1 MEVADSG
8 GGDALLE
15 GVDPPALG
23 DADENVTY
31 ASISTDSRVPTQL
44 PITVLSASHSK
55 ASSSLAQSPVIPH
68 SKRSSG
74 SKHALRQQAKRRRKN
89 TTIAS
94 GLHQAGATLTGVNV
108 RSLQSQHIV
117 QRQPYGSLSQSTP
130 KVQSSDTEK
139 HTGDPEVI
147 DLLNEEEE
155 VVVLPD
161 IGLDLDHEEEDVEE
175 IEEPEDVDEGDEV
188 EESQHILYGEG
199 TPHQSTMREV
209 LASIPGFRMRRN
221 KRGLKKSTKRSTQK
235 LSAAAQLRQTE
246 EGLIDLETPDSILVN
261 TNLRAL
267 LNKHTLSML
276 PPLYQ
281 HKLTQLLPS
290 VDRVHSAV
298 GLSKIASSG
307 LNNEFFARGCQEWR
321 DRLAEGE
328 FTSENQQKLRA
339 EAEREKN
346 RLDPWKLK
354 HFEPIWGWRHRPAPQ
369 PPPQP
374 PPENSTEHGTRAPIR
389 TTIKLRNTNTV
400 SSTTEKPAP
409 APAPVDPVQLARRL
423 RSNGAVTRAV
433 SNYRDVVAN
442 ASTGPVQTASN
453 HAASSVPATSQ
464 VSLSPSS
471 AAVTTSS
478 LSSVSPVKATFESTE
493 AKLPGSVTS
502 SPVSLSVSVGSGL
515 SNSPKSNLTET
526 VSMNKAE
533 IHDVIEKDPDEDFG
547 SSFDEAIEA
556 DVEMVLESD
565 EMKSEDAP
573 CYLEPESHSQ
583 KRSRETEIGE
593 NDEEGRKKLC
603 SSNIG
608 QSNTPDLELSPR
620 AAVETWNESAEADDG
635 ASLIEMVTVE
645 ADVSS
650 VFDETEAEAEES
662 ILSEDRT
669 MDDVSS
675 MEMDAVG
682 TPDKESENRG
692 DSPDHSSTPSLEEA
706 NFDVSKDRHTENEV
720 LINISSGSTDM
731 SETKSE
737 TKSED
742 KCKDLFSNFD
752 DMFDEDK
759 YNCENVDED
768 NVRGSESDKH
778 HPCET
783 SASCVDE
790 ERDTLFKDDE
800 GESKENKQECDL
812 KDFVKIDY
820 DEYENKVNVVNV
832 SSSSADSREFCV
844 EIVKNNV
851 EEVLSEAEGEIGSDC
866 VTIEELAGASEVDED
881 DVEDEND
888 EYQATSLSKGHDDY
902 LEPNQVCEE
911 YNLQTEMRG
920 SPDEPLETSTQ
931 AKKIEM
937 QDLVGD
943 DEDGDEEGDD
953 DVEEQVAEEDQG
965 HEQDETGEVSDDND
979 DNEAMDDNSDAESPD
994 CAISLGKAYV
1004 DNSDLSSTSAPQ
1016 IDSDWDGVDSSTEK
1030 LLEDLEAQANAV
1042 SALDRI
1048 GESSVSALSE
1058 EEGLQA
1064 RLGGNTFPPTSSLPV
1079 PNLQMFASG
1088 SNASASGAS
1097 HAQANVNH
1105 SSRGV
1110 DINLSTPGMSSVQ
1123 YPEVSTEQLKL
1134 ELEDVVSC
1142 TEGTV
1147 SSSSAHSSL
1156 SNVMASTI
1164 TQSSAVPIMK
1174 TNVAAPLLPPN
1185 AGLLVRTAGS
1195 NIVSSSAVP
1204 AVPYLAVTGNTPLR
1218 AIATPSTPSPAIS
1231 QVAPQFRPKLRSKD
1245 AGLSCKTR
1253 RNNSSKPPPGAVNLE
1268 RSYQICQA
1276 VIQNSPNRDQLRFQL
1291 KPPPSL
1297 LANTAGKSSSDI
1309 PQEKASS
1316 TQTQYGA
1323 VTSSRGPR
1331 NVSPNVPP
1339 TIVPSAGPALI
1350 VKQGK
1355 TRQPSPPVL
1364 LRQVFT
1370 SQQGIP
1376 VTMAMLPQSPSA
1388 PSSEGGENI
1397 APAVG
1402 QMAQYILLQ
1411 RTDQRSLKRGAP
1423 PRASSAPPSNHQSVS
1438 GVAGLARGRPSSVD
1452 ADCSQPHQQVYGQ
1465 QQGPSPGIQAVTRC
1479 GPEGYSVPALPDHI
1493 PGAYPQVIAQSQELG
1508 QAQGQGSGSAHTAQG
1523 LQDHPQ
1529 EAMGEANGQKNDCAC
1544 NLKAMIMC
1552 KQCGAFCHDDCI
1564 GPMHLCVMCLIR

>member
-8 GGDALLE
+8 GGDALLDA
-15 GVDPPALG
+15 GDPPAQHG
-23 DADENVTY
+23 IDESVTY
-31 ASISTDSRVPTQL
+31 SSISMDSRVPTPL
-44 PITVLSASHSK
+44 PITLLSASQSK
-55 ASSSLAQSPVIPH
+55 ALCSPAQSSAIPL
-68 SKRSSG
+68 SKRTSG

-94 GLHQAGATLTGVNV
+94 GLHQAGASLSGVHIK
-108 RSLQSQHIV
+108 SLQNQYTV
-117 QRQPYGSLSQSTP
+117 QRQPYGGLNQSPP
-130 KVQSSDTEK
+130 KVQSTDSEK
-139 HTGDPEVI
+139 HREDPEVV

-161 IGLDLDHEEEDVEE
+161 IGLDLDHEEEDIEE

-188 EESQHILYGEG
+188 EESQYMLYGEG
-199 TPHQSTMREV
+199 TTHQSTMREV

-221 KRGLKKSTKRSTQK
+221 KRGLKRSTKQK

-290 VDRVHSAV
+290 VDRVHSSG

-354 HFEPIWGWRHRPAPQ
+354 HFEPIWGWRHRPAQQ

-374 PPENSTEHGTRAPIR
+374 PPENSTENALRAPIR
-389 TTIKLRNTNTV
+389 TTIKLRNINVV
-400 SSTTEKPAP
+400 SSTTEKPAPAP

-442 ASTGPVQTASN
+442 TSTSQAQVTSN
-453 HAASSVPATSQ
+453 HAASSASATTQ
-464 VSLSPSS
+464 MPLSPSS
-471 AAVTTSS
+471 AALTASS
-478 LSSVSPVKATFESTE
+478 GSSVEAPAEPTE
-493 AKLPGSVTS
+493 PKLSGSVTS
-502 SPVSLSVSVGSGL
+502 SAVSLSVSVAKEI
-515 SNSPKSNLTET
+515 SNSPKSSLTET
-526 VSMNKAE
+526 VTSNKSE
-533 IHDVIEKDPDEDFG
+533 SHEVVGKDLDEDLG

-565 EMKSEDAP
+565 EMKSDDAAN
-573 CYLEPESHSQ
+573 CYEPDSHSQ
-583 KRSRETEIGE
+583 KRSRETDLADD
-593 NDEEGRKKLC
+593 DEERCKKLC
-603 SSNIG
+603 SSNIC
-608 QSNTPDLELSPR
+608 QSNTPDPELTSR
-620 AAVETWNESAEADDG
+620 TADETWNDSAEADDG

-662 ILSEDRT
+662 LLSEDRT
-669 MDDVSS
+669 MDDISS
-675 MEMDAVG
+675 MEMDAVEI
-682 TPDKESENRG
+682 PDKDSENNC
-692 DSPDHSSTPSLEEA
+692 DSPDNSSPPPEGA
-706 NFDVSKDRHTENEV
+706 NFDLSKQAHTENEV
-720 LINISSGSTDM
+720 PINISSGST
-731 SETKSE
+731 EKSDTDSKE
-737 TKSED
+737 EGKN
-742 KCKDLFSNFD
+742 LFSNFD

-759 YNCENVDED
+759 YSCEIVDDD
-768 NVRGSESDKH
+768 NIRSSNRGKH
-778 HPCET
+778 HRHET
-783 SASCVDE
+783 DGSCLEE
-790 ERDTLFKDDE
+790 ERSQALKE
-800 GESKENKQECDL
+800 GEGQAESKEIKQECKLEDL
-812 KDFVKIDY
+812 VKVDC
-820 DEYENKVNVVNV
+820 EEECENKVNVVNV
-832 SSSSADSREFCV
+832 SSSCADSQEFCV
-844 EIVKNNV
+844 EIGKSSVD
-851 EEVLSEAEGEIGSDC
+851 EVVSEAEGELDSECI
-866 VTIEELAGASEVDED
+866 TIEELAGEVEDE
-881 DVEDEND
+881 DVEDDND
-888 EYQATSLSKGHDDY
+888 DYEATSLSKGHD
-902 LEPNQVCEE
+902 LESNQVGEDCPLAEE
-911 YNLQTEMRG
+911 LQG
-920 SPDEPLETSTQ
+920 S
-931 AKKIEM
+931 IEESV
-937 QDLVGD
+937 QVSSQTKTV
-943 DEDGDEEGDD
+943 DEEDD
-953 DVEEQVAEEDQG
+953 NEEQGVEEDLG
-965 HEQDETGEVSDDND
+965 HEEDETGELSDDND
-979 DNEAMDDNSDAESPD
+979 EDEEAVDDESDAESPD
-994 CAISLGKAYV
+994 CAMSLGKTYV

-1042 SALDRI
+1042 SGLDSI
-1048 GESSVSALSE
+1048 AESSVSAMTE

-1064 RLGGNTFPPTSSLPV
+1064 RLGGHSFPPTSILPVANLQLSAPNNASTSSASHISGDMQQVNLNHMSRGIDNTGSLP
-1079 PNLQMFASG
+1079 G
-1088 SNASASGAS
+1088 
-1097 HAQANVNH
+1097 
-1105 SSRGV
+1105 
-1110 DINLSTPGMSSVQ
+1110 TSSVQ
-1123 YPEVSTEQLKL
+1123 YSEVSTEQLKL

-1142 TEGTV
+1142 TDGTV
-1147 SSSSAHSSL
+1147 SSSSAHSSV
-1156 SNVMASTI
+1156 SSVIPSTV
-1164 TQSSAVPIMK
+1164 TQSSTASIIK
-1174 TNVAAPLLPPN
+1174 ANAGAPLLPPN
-1185 AGLLVRTAGS
+1185 TGLLLRTAGN

-1204 AVPYLAVTGNTPLR
+1204 YLAVAGNTPLR
-1218 AIATPSTPSPAIS
+1218 AISTPSPTLP

-1245 AGLSCKTR
+1245 TGLSCKSR

-1297 LANTAGKSSSDI
+1297 LASTPGKSSSDV

-1331 NVSPNVPP
+1331 NVSPNVPSP
-1339 TIVPSAGPALI
+1339 IVPSAGPALI

-1370 SQQGIP
+1370 AQQGIP

-1411 RTDQRSLKRGAP
+1411 RTDQRSLKRGTP
-1423 PRASSAPPSNHQSVS
+1423 PRASSAPPSNHQTLS

-1452 ADCSQPHQQVYGQ
+1452 ADCSQPHQHMYGQ
-1465 QQGPSPGIQAVTRC
+1465 QQGPSPGVQAVTRC

-1493 PGAYPQVIAQSQELG
+1493 PGAYPQLIVQGQDQG
-1508 QAQGQGSGSAHTAQG
+1508 QAQGQGSGSANTVQA
-1523 LQDHPQ
+1523 LQDHSH

-1544 NLKAMIMC
+1544 SLKAMIMC